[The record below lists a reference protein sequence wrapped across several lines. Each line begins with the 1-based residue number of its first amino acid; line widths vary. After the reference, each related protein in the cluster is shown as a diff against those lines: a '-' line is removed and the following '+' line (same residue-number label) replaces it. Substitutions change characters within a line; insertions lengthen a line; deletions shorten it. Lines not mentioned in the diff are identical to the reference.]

1 MCNCMM
7 LLRTPHMLKKSAIDQ
22 GKAMNYL
29 ALIVRVVHVCVE
41 KPSAVAFGGK
51 EMKPALTVVS

>member
-1 MCNCMM
+1 MQLYDAAKNTAYVKEISD
-7 LLRTPHMLKKSAIDQ
+7 RPRKV
-22 GKAMNYL
+22 MNYL
-29 ALIVRVVHVCVE
+29 ALIVRVVHICVA

>member
-1 MCNCMM
+1 MM